1 MKWKAEIE
9 VRDTKIMQ
17 QSNEIEE
24 LESKLKREEADN
36 KEKDTELNKIR
47 DEVGHLNE
55 KVEALEELS
64 RKKEGE
70 LVREVESLR
79 RKLQDHEQKEAR
91 IISEKKSLELMTN
104 QLTEDLKSKVT
115 ENDTVHDLLEK
126 RSQEIDELSKE
137 VFKILLFKVE
147 Y

>member
-17 QSNEIEE
+17 QGNEIEE

-36 KEKDTELNKIR
+36 KDKDSELNKIK

-55 KVEALEELS
+55 KVEELEEFS

-70 LVREVESLR
+70 LVREIESLR

-91 IISEKKSLELMTN
+91 LTSEKKSLELMTN
-104 QLTEDLKSKVT
+104 QLREDLKSKVN
-115 ENDTVHDLLEK
+115 ENETVHDLLEK
-126 RSQEIDELSKE
+126 RSQEIDEFSKE
-137 VFKILLFKVE
+137 VL
-147 Y
+147 